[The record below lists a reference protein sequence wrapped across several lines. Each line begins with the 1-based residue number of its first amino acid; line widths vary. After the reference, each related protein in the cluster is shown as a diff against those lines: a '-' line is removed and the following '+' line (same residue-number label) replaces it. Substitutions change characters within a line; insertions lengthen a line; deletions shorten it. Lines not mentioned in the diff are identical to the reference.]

1 MIESLLCLSLNGF
14 FEARGEPLQG
24 QIAVHEVVINRVENP
39 KFPDTICGVVLQ
51 ENENGVC
58 QFSWWC
64 DLISNI
70 PNEPNSFNTSKALAR
85 LMIEEGDYISVIG
98 SEATHYHAITID
110 PPYWTIGMD
119 EIGVIGNHIFYKE
132 RSKEDVTPLSRP
144 ANLFD

>member
-70 PNEPNSFNTSKALAR
+70 PNEPNSFNTS
-85 LMIEEGDYISVIG
+85 MNSCSEGLTY
-98 SEATHYHAITID
+98 
-110 PPYWTIGMD
+110 P
-119 EIGVIGNHIFYKE
+119 
-132 RSKEDVTPLSRP
+132 SKNFS
-144 ANLFD
+144 ANSNCLTSGTLRFCESQREQT